1 MKVINLN
8 SEYVLSDGH
17 LAFAERLARALSS
30 RLGPDDRVGQLLDD
44 IPIFLVDDDSMT
56 ENVKGA
62 KGTDLLG
69 FYKSASPILNSKI
82 PVIGLCPERIRSSA
96 APDGGTPTDNQIT
109 WLVGK
114 VLIHEL
120 AHALMDEPTELK
132 SKMPDFYGFM
142 EESMANVITLEAF
155 EWLDWSSGHRRARPQ
170 ILSGDGPSPLQYV
183 REFIAKQPPEYR
195 LALDLHDNNVG
206 WWCIWESFKR
216 KHSDCTNLPSTKIC
230 EFMSVVEASNINTV
244 RLKTCVEG
252 LLVSGAKS

>member
-44 IPIFLVDDDSMT
+44 IPIFLVDDNSMT
-56 ENVKGA
+56 KNVEDA

-69 FYKSASPILNSKI
+69 FYKSDSPILNSKI

-132 SKMPDFYGFM
+132 RERPAFYGFM

-155 EWLDWSSGHRRARPQ
+155 KYLGRSSGYRRDRAQ
-170 ILSGDGPSPLQYV
+170 ILSDGGPLPLQYV

-206 WWCIWESFKR
+206 WWWMWQSFKR
-216 KHSDCTNLPSTKIC
+216 DHSDCTKLPAAEINQ
-230 EFMSVVEASNINTV
+230 FMSVANAHSIDATKLKASVES
-244 RLKTCVEG
+244 
-252 LLVSGAKS
+252 LLR